1 MFGAALFA
9 EVQCGDSHQQY
20 GKMGRKVDG
29 SDNIHDQTIDLL
41 RQDGQGALAE
51 LFTEHRERLRRMVQ
65 MRLDRRVAGRVDAS
79 DVLQE
84 AFVDA
89 SKQLERYLEDVPM
102 PPFLWLRFLTGE
114 RLMATHRRHLGAK
127 MRDAKQEVSLRIH
140 ARPDV
145 RSESLSFGLVGK
157 LTSPSHAAVR
167 EELRN
172 RLCDALDRLDPL
184 DREILS
190 LRHFEE
196 LTNIEAA
203 QELDIS
209 TAAASKRYIRALQR
223 MRNAVEGIAGLTWGD
238 V

>member
-1 MFGAALFA
+1 MTERPEHTSDETVAWLRREGHAALA
-9 EVQCGDSHQQY
+9 D
-20 GKMGRKVDG
+20 
-29 SDNIHDQTIDLL
+29 
-41 RQDGQGALAE
+41 
-51 LFTEHRERLRRMVQ
+51 LFTKHRERLRRMVD

-89 SKQLERYLEDVPM
+89 SNQLERYLQDVPM

-127 MRDAKQEVSLRIH
+127 MRDAKQEVPLRIH

-145 RSESLSFGLVGK
+145 RSESLSFGLAGK
-157 LTSPSHAAVR
+157 LTSPSVAAVR
-167 EELRN
+167 AEVNDRLRK
-172 RLCDALDRLDPL
+172 ALDELEIL

-196 LTNIEAA
+196 LSNAEAA
-203 QELDIS
+203 EELEIS
-209 TAAASKRYIRALQR
+209 TAAASKRYIRALER
-223 MRNAVEGIAGLTWGD
+223 LRKAVEDIPGLSWGGS
-238 V
+238 

>member
-1 MFGAALFA
+1 
-9 EVQCGDSHQQY
+9 
-20 GKMGRKVDG
+20 MGSMTEGPENTSDETVDR
-29 SDNIHDQTIDLL
+29 L
-41 RQDGQGALAE
+41 RREGHAALAE
-51 LFTEHRERLRRMVQ
+51 LFTRHRLRLRRMVD

-127 MRDAKQEVSLRIH
+127 MRDAKQEVPLRIH

-145 RSESLSFGLVGK
+145 RSESLSFGLAGK
-157 LTSPSHAAVR
+157 LTSPSVAAVR
-167 EELRN
+167 AEVN
-172 RLCDALDRLDPL
+172 DRLCKAIADLEVL

-196 LTNIEAA
+196 LSNAEAA
-203 QELDIS
+203 EELEIT
-209 TAAASKRYIRALQR
+209 TAAASKRYIRALER
-223 MRNAVEGIAGLTWGD
+223 LRKAVEDIPGLSWGGG
-238 V
+238 

>member
-1 MFGAALFA
+1 MDAR
-9 EVQCGDSHQQY
+9 VR
-20 GKMGRKVDG
+20 MGSMSERSENTFDETVDR
-29 SDNIHDQTIDLL
+29 L
-41 RQDGQGALAE
+41 RREGHAALAE
-51 LFTEHRERLRRMVQ
+51 LFTKHRERLRRMVD

-89 SKQLERYLEDVPM
+89 SKQLERYLRDVPM

-145 RSESLSFGLVGK
+145 RSESLSFGLAGK
-157 LTSPSHAAVR
+157 LTSPSVAAVR
-167 EELRN
+167 AEVNDRLRK
-172 RLCDALDRLDPL
+172 ALDELEVL

-196 LTNIEAA
+196 LSNTEAA
-203 QELDIS
+203 EELEIT
-209 TAAASKRYIRALQR
+209 TAAASKRYIRALER
-223 MRNAVEGIAGLTWGD
+223 LRKAVEGIPGLSWGG
-238 V
+238 

>member
-1 MFGAALFA
+1 MDGMSDAPENTPD
-9 EVQCGDSHQQY
+9 EVITRLQQ
-20 GKMGRKVDG
+20 K
-29 SDNIHDQTIDLL
+29 
-41 RQDGQGALAE
+41 GQAALAE
-51 LFTEHRERLRRMVQ
+51 LFTKHRPRLRRMVD

-127 MRDAKQEVSLRIH
+127 MRDAKQEVSLRIR

-145 RSESLSFGLVGK
+145 RSESLSFGLAGK
-157 LTSPSHAAVR
+157 LTSPSAAAVR
-167 EELRN
+167 AEVQ
-172 RLCDALDRLDPL
+172 DRLRQVLDGLETL

-196 LTNIEAA
+196 LTNAEAA
-203 QELDIS
+203 EELGIT
-209 TAAASKRYIRALQR
+209 TAAASKRYIRALER
-223 MRNAVEGIAGLTWGD
+223 LRSAVEGIPGLSWD
-238 V
+238 S

>member
-1 MFGAALFA
+1 MDARGR
-9 EVQCGDSHQQY
+9 
-20 GKMGRKVDG
+20 MGSMVERPE
-29 SDNIHDQTIDLL
+29 NIPDETVARL
-41 RQDGQGALAE
+41 RREGHAALAE
-51 LFTEHRERLRRMVQ
+51 LFTKHRERLRRMVD

-89 SKQLERYLEDVPM
+89 SKQLKRYLEDVPM

-127 MRDAKQEVSLRIH
+127 MRDAKQEVPLRIH

-157 LTSPSHAAVR
+157 LTSPSVAAVR
-167 EELRN
+167 AEVHDRLRK
-172 RLCDALDRLDPL
+172 ALDELELL

-196 LTNIEAA
+196 LSNAEAA
-203 QELDIS
+203 EELDIT
-209 TAAASKRYIRALQR
+209 TAAASKRYIRALER
-223 MRNAVEGIAGLTWGD
+223 LRKAVDGIPGLSWGG
-238 V
+238 

>member
-1 MFGAALFA
+1 MDARGR
-9 EVQCGDSHQQY
+9 
-20 GKMGRKVDG
+20 MGSMTERPENI
-29 SDNIHDQTIDLL
+29 SDETVARL
-41 RQDGQGALAE
+41 RREGHAALAE
-51 LFTEHRERLRRMVQ
+51 LFTKHRERLRRMVD

-127 MRDAKQEVSLRIH
+127 MRDAKQEVPLRIH

-145 RSESLSFGLVGK
+145 RSESLSFGLAGK
-157 LTSPSHAAVR
+157 LTSPSVAAVR
-167 EELRN
+167 AEVHDRLRK
-172 RLCDALDRLDPL
+172 ALDELELL

-196 LTNIEAA
+196 LSNAEAA
-203 QELDIS
+203 EELEIT
-209 TAAASKRYIRALQR
+209 TAAASKRYIRALER
-223 MRNAVEGIAGLTWGD
+223 LRKAVEGIPGLSWGG
-238 V
+238 

>member
-1 MFGAALFA
+1 M
-9 EVQCGDSHQQY
+9 
-20 GKMGRKVDG
+20 
-29 SDNIHDQTIDLL
+29 
-41 RQDGQGALAE
+41 
-51 LFTEHRERLRRMVQ
+51 
-65 MRLDRRVAGRVDAS
+65 AGRVDAS

-127 MRDAKQEVSLRIH
+127 MRDAKQEVPLRIH

-145 RSESLSFGLVGK
+145 RSESLSFGLAGK
-157 LTSPSHAAVR
+157 LTSPSVAAVR
-167 EELRN
+167 AEVHDRLRK
-172 RLCDALDRLDPL
+172 ALDDLEVL

-196 LTNIEAA
+196 LSNAEAA
-203 QELDIS
+203 EELEIT
-209 TAAASKRYIRALQR
+209 TAAASKRYIRALER
-223 MRNAVEGIAGLTWGD
+223 LRKAVEDIPGLSWGG
-238 V
+238 

>member
-1 MFGAALFA
+1 MTERPETTSDETVAWLRREGHAALA
-9 EVQCGDSHQQY
+9 D
-20 GKMGRKVDG
+20 
-29 SDNIHDQTIDLL
+29 
-41 RQDGQGALAE
+41 
-51 LFTEHRERLRRMVQ
+51 LFTKHRERLRRMVD

-89 SKQLERYLEDVPM
+89 SNQLERYLQDVPM

-127 MRDAKQEVSLRIH
+127 MRDAKQEVPLRIH

-145 RSESLSFGLVGK
+145 RSESLSFGLAGK
-157 LTSPSHAAVR
+157 LTSPSVAAVR
-167 EELRN
+167 AEVHDRLR
-172 RLCDALDRLDPL
+172 RALDELDLL

-196 LTNIEAA
+196 LSNAEAA
-203 QELDIS
+203 EELEIS
-209 TAAASKRYIRALQR
+209 TAAASKRYIRALER
-223 MRNAVEGIAGLTWGD
+223 LRKAVEDIPGLSWGGS
-238 V
+238 